1 MGIPMP
7 EYGAALA
14 RLGGGPGE
22 NNGVAPIG
30 TGVAPL
36 SGSDSINIDFG
47 NAGMIPDFGWLASPP
62 AATASQ
68 GAPAVGAI
76 GDVKGPGN
84 ASGPTGD
91 TRGPGA
97 TGTVDKPGDVGQAQG
112 NEGTW
117 SAQDEQMLDKAISG
131 AAGGSGGAPAVAGA
145 GATGAAGGAD
155 DAKYDKLFSQFG
167 QSQEGNCASIA
178 VIKAALDKYK
188 GKVFQEVKKSGDGY
202 DIKMQDSKAVKVTK
216 ADLQKGAKEAK
227 FKGESSEVKSMAIL
241 MFTAMAKRGAEEG
254 GGSMDAV
261 LKDMNNGFDPK
272 KSAQMLGLGQKIKE
286 VDPNS
291 SEDGVVA
298 WNDRHAV
305 YQDSGKADSYGT
317 AKAANGTDTRGG
329 KLTKAFTFA

>member
-1 MGIPMP
+1 MP
-7 EYGAALA
+7 EVGAALA
-14 RLGGGPGE
+14 RLGGGPAD
-22 NNGVAPIG
+22 NNGIAPIG
-30 TGVAPL
+30 NGIAPL
-36 SGSDSINIDFG
+36 SGSDSINIDFA
-47 NAGMIPDFGWLASPP
+47 NPGMIPDFGWLGGSPSVAAP
-62 AATASQ
+62 AGSAQ
-68 GAPAVGAI
+68 APAVGAI
-76 GDVKGPGN
+76 GDTKGPG
-84 ASGPTGD
+84 ST
-91 TRGPGA
+91 A
-97 TGTVDKPGDVGQAQG
+97 TMDKPGDVGQAQG
-112 NEGTW
+112 NEGSW

-145 GATGAAGGAD
+145 GATGGAD
-155 DAKYDKLFSQFG
+155 DAKYDKIFSQFG
-167 QSQEGNCASIA
+167 QSQEGNCASVA

-202 DIKMQDSKAVKVTK
+202 DIKMQDGKSVKVAK
-216 ADLQKGAKEAK
+216 GDLQKGAKEAK
-227 FKGESSEVKSMAIL
+227 FKGEPSEVKSMAIL

-272 KSAQMLGLGQKIKE
+272 KSAQLLGLGQKIKQ

-329 KLTKAFTFA
+329 KLTQAFTFA